1 MKLTKKKKIL
11 QMKIL
16 FSQIRFRLDLTDVI
30 QNEYKL
36 NNEANKER
44 TVHNDSNLSGG
55 RKLNGVHNR
64 TCTHTSNRSFS
75 CQSIQVFVLNF
86 EMQYMFEEVMGF
98 SYFTT
103 KFNNARLRENKIT
116 NPALLLIQKRQWQ

>member
-30 QNEYKL
+30 QNEYKV

-44 TVHNDSNLSGG
+44 TVHIDCNLSGG
-55 RKLNGVHNR
+55 RKLTTACTIGHVR
-64 TCTHTSNRSFS
+64 T
-75 CQSIQVFVLNF
+75 
-86 EMQYMFEEVMGF
+86 
-98 SYFTT
+98 
-103 KFNNARLRENKIT
+103 
-116 NPALLLIQKRQWQ
+116 LLIDHFLANQLRFLY